1 MALMALMALVALV
14 ALSSLPQAQCHGP
27 NSLDAESQ
35 SRSGTSMQ
43 QGGSRCEHG
52 MIGMGVMENYGK
64 I

>member
-1 MALMALMALVALV
+1 M
-14 ALSSLPQAQCHGP
+14 ALSSLPQACHGP

-35 SRSGTSMQ
+35 SRSTSMQ

-64 I
+64 ILKDMVEDRVNMS